1 VRVSVAMCTWNRAAS
16 LGHALASME
25 KLVVPEEPGW
35 EILVVNN
42 ACTDE
47 TDAVIARYAPRLPIR
62 RLLEPQPGVSN
73 ARNCALDAVTGDL
86 LVWVDDDC
94 SVDPRWIGEYRA
106 AAERYPEA
114 AFFGGAIEASFES
127 PPPLWLET
135 EWSRVCDV
143 YAVRSPERDGAPVEP
158 SLLPFGAN
166 FAVRAEVQRRYRYLP
181 SLGRRGDAMLG
192 GEETEVMLRMLR
204 DGHRG
209 VWVPGARV
217 QHRVTSDRLTE
228 GYLRRFYHGQGQE
241 RAQRRGGAKIRSRAH
256 LWTRALRAE
265 ARFRVARR
273 LAPPAA
279 WLPALKVAANRWGE
293 LSGTQSIRGQR

>member
-1 VRVSVAMCTWNRAAS
+1 MCTWNRAA
-16 LGHALASME
+16 LLDHALGSVE
-25 KLVVPEEPGW
+25 KLVVPAAPEW
-35 EILVVNN
+35 EVLVVNN

-47 TDAVIARYAPRLPIR
+47 TDAVIARYAGRLPIR
-62 RLLEPQPGVSN
+62 RLFEPSPGVSN
-73 ARNCALDAVTGDL
+73 ARNCALDAAAGDL

-94 SVDPRWIGEYRA
+94 SVDPRWIGEYVV
-106 AAERYPEA
+106 AAERHPEA

-127 PPPLWLET
+127 PPPAWLEA
-135 EWSRVCDV
+135 EWPRVCDV
-143 YAVRSPERDGAPVEP
+143 YAIRSPDRDGAPIEP
-158 SLLPFGAN
+158 GLLPFGAN
-166 FAVRAEVQRRYRYLP
+166 FAVRTEVQRRYRYLP

-209 VWVPGARV
+209 VWVPRARV

-228 GYLRRFYHGQGQE
+228 GYLRSFYHGQGQE
-241 RAQRRGGAKIRSRAH
+241 RAQRRPRVRIRSRGL

-265 ARFRVARR
+265 AKFRVLRW

-293 LSGTQSIRGQR
+293 LNGTRSIRGQR